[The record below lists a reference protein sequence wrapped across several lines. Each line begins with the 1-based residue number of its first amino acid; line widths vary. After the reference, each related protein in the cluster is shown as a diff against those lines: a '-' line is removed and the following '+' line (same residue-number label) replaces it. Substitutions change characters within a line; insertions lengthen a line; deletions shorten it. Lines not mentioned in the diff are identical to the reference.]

1 MKLVISID
9 VEEEGLFSGEY
20 PRTPPGVANVSRLRL
35 LEFIPREFGLPLTL
49 LVTYHVAQDPGA
61 RQVLSKWRDR
71 FGAEIGAHLHPWN
84 TPPFKSFS
92 LPEPVRSEDLPLSLL
107 REKLLNLTSTL
118 EDLLGAVPRSFRMG
132 RFDWGPRILSLL
144 PEFGLQV
151 DSSMVPLTYKIGGPD
166 HFLAPADPFWLPYS
180 APDGRRLL
188 EAPVTMVPLWAR
200 APRRI
205 YRLSAALPVKWGQ
218 LLLTWFSFLQAAGV
232 HPTWF
237 PLPPM
242 RWAARLHRRRG
253 GQVLNMFLH
262 STELQPGA
270 SPAFPTEEAVQRL
283 VGKIRLF
290 LTWLRQTGPLQ
301 GVTLSQLYQ
310 DY

>member
-1 MKLVISID
+1 
-9 VEEEGLFSGEY
+9 
-20 PRTPPGVANVSRLRL
+20 
-35 LEFIPREFGLPLTL
+35 
-49 LVTYHVAQDPGA
+49 
-61 RQVLSKWRDR
+61 
-71 FGAEIGAHLHPWN
+71 
-84 TPPFKSFS
+84 
-92 LPEPVRSEDLPLSLL
+92 
-107 REKLLNLTSTL
+107 
-118 EDLLGAVPRSFRMG
+118 
-132 RFDWGPRILSLL
+132 
-144 PEFGLQV
+144 
-151 DSSMVPLTYKIGGPD
+151 
-166 HFLAPADPFWLPYS
+166 
-180 APDGRRLL
+180 
-188 EAPVTMVPLWAR
+188 MVPLWAN

-205 YRLSAALPVKWGQ
+205 YRLSAALPPKLGQ

-242 RWAARLHRRRG
+242 RWAVRLHRRRG

-290 LTWLRQTGPLQ
+290 LTWLVQTGPLK